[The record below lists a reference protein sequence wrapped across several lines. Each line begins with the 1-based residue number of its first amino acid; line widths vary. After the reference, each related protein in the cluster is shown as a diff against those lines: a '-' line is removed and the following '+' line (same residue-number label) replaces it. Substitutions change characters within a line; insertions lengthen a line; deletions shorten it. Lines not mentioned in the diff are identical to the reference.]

1 MTLFDA
7 LRHRLAVRAC
17 ERQVYAELTRLDDR
31 ALADIGLARS
41 ELRRVAHEA
50 ARRGPSDLRGLIGAR
65 ADRPAND
72 SWQLGYGFAMR
83 AA

>member
-1 MTLFDA
+1 MSLFDA

-17 ERQVYAELTRLDDR
+17 ERRVYAELAWLDDR

-50 ARRGPSDLRGLIGAR
+50 ARRGPTDLQGLIGAR

-72 SWQLGYGFAMR
+72 SRQLGYGAVMH